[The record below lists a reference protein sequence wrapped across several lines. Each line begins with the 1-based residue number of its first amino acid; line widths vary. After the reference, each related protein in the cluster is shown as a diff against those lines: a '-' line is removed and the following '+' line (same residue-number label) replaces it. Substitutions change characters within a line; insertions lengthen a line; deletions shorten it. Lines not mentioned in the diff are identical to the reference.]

1 MTSEINGMV
10 PARQFI
16 RRCKSAGSRQ
26 KIADSSGKA
35 LNGTRLLAGTVALR
49 RALNRG
55 VLDAD
60 DKMVGVLIPPSVGG
74 TLANTAL
81 TLDHRVAVNLNYTL
95 SPEVMNFCIKDC
107 GIRKVLT
114 SRAFMEKRPFEPDE
128 AELVFLEDLA
138 EQVTGFDKLIG
149 GLQAKLLPAGLV
161 DKLHGLERIG
171 WDDLLTIIFTSGST
185 GDPKGVML
193 SNRNVGTNIQAVNEW
208 FQITADDVLLGV
220 LPFFHS
226 FGYMG
231 TLWLTMTLEN
241 SCVYHFNP
249 LDSRT
254 VGTLSEEHGVSI
266 ILATPTFL
274 RSYMRRC
281 TPEQMHRLDLVIVG
295 AEKLPK
301 DLAEQFQEKFGVEP
315 TEGYGTTELSPV
327 ASMNVPDH
335 RSPEGSPPGARLGT
349 VGKVAPGSEI
359 KVIDADSREDLGIDT
374 EGLLV
379 YRGPN
384 VMMGYLNNE
393 EATSEKI
400 VAGWYDTGDMGVIDG
415 EGFITITGRMSRFS
429 KIGGE
434 MVPHI
439 KIEQELERMIEGDDE
454 DPVIQ
459 VAVAAVPDPRKGE
472 RLIVLHRPLPAA
484 VTIDGLLQGL
494 SDQGLPNIWIPNS
507 DSFLEVQ
514 EIPLLGTGKMDLKA
528 VNQVATDHFAP
539 PE

>member
-1 MTSEINGMV
+1 MV
-10 PARQFI
+10 PTRLLV
-16 RRCKSAGSRQ
+16 RRCKSAGNRQ

-35 LNGTRLLAGTVALR
+35 LSGTRLLAGTVALKR
-49 RALNRG
+49 VLNRG
-55 VLDAD
+55 VLAAD
-60 DKMVGVLIPPSVGG
+60 EKMVGVLVPPSVGG
-74 TLANTAL
+74 TVVNTAL
-81 TLDHRVAVNLNYTL
+81 SLDHRVAVNLNYTL
-95 SPEVMNFCIKDC
+95 SPEVMNFCITEC
-107 GIRKVLT
+107 GIKTVLT
-114 SRAFMEKRPFEPDE
+114 SRAFMEKRPFETDD
-128 AELVFLEDLA
+128 AELVFLEDLM
-138 EQVTGFDKLIG
+138 EKVTGWDKAVG
-149 GLQAKLLPAGLV
+149 GIQAKLLPAGMV
-161 DKLHGLERIG
+161 DWIHGLGRI
-171 WDDLLTIIFTSGST
+171 DPEDLLTIIFTSGST

-193 SNRNVGTNIQAVNEW
+193 SNRNVSSNIQAVDEL
-208 FQITADDVLLGV
+208 FHITAEDVILGV

-231 TLWLTMTLEN
+231 TLWLTMSLEA
-241 SCVYHFNP
+241 SCIYHFNP

-254 VGTLSEEHGVSI
+254 VGTLSDEHGVSI

-295 AEKLPK
+295 AEKLPHE
-301 DLAEQFQEKFGVEP
+301 LAEQFNEKFGVEP

-335 RSPEGSPPGARLGT
+335 RASEGAPPGARLGT

-359 KVIDADSREDLGIDT
+359 KVVDPDSRADLGTDT
-374 EGLLV
+374 EGLLM

-393 EATSEKI
+393 EATAEKI
-400 VAGWYDTGDMGVIDG
+400 RDGWYDTGDMGVIDE

-439 KIEQELERMIEGDDE
+439 KIEQELERLIEDDDE

-459 VAVAAVPDPRKGE
+459 VAVTAVPDPRKGE
-472 RLIVLHRPLPAA
+472 RLIVLHRRLLAPTT
-484 VTIDGLLQGL
+484 VDGLLQGL
-494 SDQGLPNIWIPNS
+494 SDLGLPNLWLPSS
-507 DSFLEVQ
+507 DSFLEVE

-528 VNQVATDHFAP
+528 VNQVAMDNFGSS
-539 PE
+539 E

>member
-1 MTSEINGMV
+1 MTNSEHGMV
-10 PARQFI
+10 PPRRLI
-16 RRCKSAGSRQ
+16 RRCKSAGNRQ
-26 KIADSSGKA
+26 KIVDSSGKS
-35 LNGTRLLAGTVALR
+35 LSGTRLLAGTVALR
-49 RALNRG
+49 RVLNRG
-55 VLDAD
+55 VLAAD
-60 DKMVGVLIPPSVGG
+60 EKMVGVLVPPSVGG
-74 TLANTAL
+74 TVVNTAL
-81 TLDHRVAVNLNYTL
+81 SIDHRVAVNLNYTL
-95 SPEVMNFCIKDC
+95 SPDVMNFCISEC
-107 GIRKVLT
+107 GIKTVLT
-114 SRAFMEKRPFEPDE
+114 SRAFMEKRPFEPDD
-128 AELVFLEDLA
+128 AKLVFLEDLM
-138 EQVTGFDKLIG
+138 EKVTGWDKAVGAI
-149 GLQAKLLPAGLV
+149 QAKLLPAGMV
-161 DKLHGLERIG
+161 DKIHGLERIQP
-171 WDDLLTIIFTSGST
+171 DDLLTIIFTSGST
-185 GDPKGVML
+185 GNPKGVML
-193 SNRNVGTNIQAVNEW
+193 SNRNVSSNIAAVDEW
-208 FQITADDVLLGV
+208 FNITAEDVILGV

-226 FGYMG
+226 FGYTG
-231 TLWLTMTLEN
+231 TLWLTMSLEA

-254 VGTLSEEHGVSI
+254 VGALSEEHGVSI
-266 ILATPTFL
+266 VLATPTFL

-301 DLAEQFQEKFGVEP
+301 DLAEQFNEKFGVEP

-335 RSPEGSPPGARLGT
+335 RSPEGAPPGARLGT

-359 KVIDADSREDLGIDT
+359 KVVDPDSRADLGTDT
-374 EGLLV
+374 EGLFV

-400 VAGWYDTGDMGVIDG
+400 QDGWYNTGDMGIIDD

-439 KIEQELERMIEGDDE
+439 KIEQDLERMIEVEDE

-459 VAVAAVPDPRKGE
+459 FAVAAVPDPRKGE
-472 RLIVLHRPLPAA
+472 RLIVLHRPLVAPT
-484 VTIDGLLQGL
+484 TIDGLLQGL
-494 SDQGLPNIWIPNS
+494 SDQGLPNIWIPSS
-507 DSFLEVQ
+507 DSFLEVE

-528 VNQVATDHFAP
+528 VNQVAMDNFGP
-539 PE
+539 SQ

>member
-1 MTSEINGMV
+1 VTTKTNGMV
-10 PARQFI
+10 PVRQLI
-16 RRCKSAGSRQ
+16 RSCKSAGSRQ

-35 LNGTRLLAGTVALR
+35 LDGTKLLAGTVALKR
-49 RALNRG
+49 VLNRG

-74 TLANTAL
+74 TIANTAL

-95 SPEVMNFCIKDC
+95 SAEVMNFCIKDC

-128 AELVFLEDLA
+128 AELVYLEDLS

-149 GLQAKLLPAGLV
+149 ILQSKLLPAGLL
-161 DKLHGLERIG
+161 DKIHGLERIE
-171 WDDLLTIIFTSGST
+171 WDDLMTIIFTSGST

-193 SNRNVGTNIQAVNEW
+193 SNRNVGTNIEAVNEM
-208 FQITADDVLLGV
+208 FHITAEDVMLGV

-226 FGYMG
+226 FGFMG
-231 TLWLTMTLEN
+231 TLWLTMTLEA

-295 AEKLPK
+295 AEALPK
-301 DLAEQFQEKFGVEP
+301 DLAEQFQEKFGIEP

-327 ASMNVPDH
+327 ASMNVPAH
-335 RSPEGSPPGARLGT
+335 RAAEGSPPGSRLGT

-359 KVIDADSREDLGIDT
+359 KVIDADSRQDLGIDT

-393 EATSEKI
+393 EATAEKI
-400 VAGWYDTGDMGVIDG
+400 RDGWYDTGDMGVIDG

-459 VAVAAVPDPRKGE
+459 VAVAAVPDARKGE
-472 RLIVLHRPLPAA
+472 RLIVLHRKLPAA
-484 VTIDGLLQGL
+484 ITIDALLQGL
-494 SDQGLPNIWIPNS
+494 SDLGLPNLWIPNS

-528 VNQVATDHFAP
+528 VNKVATDHFGSS
-539 PE
+539 

>member
-1 MTSEINGMV
+1 VTTKTNGMV
-10 PARQFI
+10 PVRQMI
-16 RRCKSAGSRQ
+16 RSCKSAGSRQ
-26 KIADSSGKA
+26 KIVDSSGKA
-35 LNGTRLLAGTVALR
+35 LDGTKLLAGTVALKR
-49 RALNRG
+49 VLNRG

-74 TLANTAL
+74 TIANTAL

-95 SPEVMNFCIKDC
+95 SAEVMNFCIKDC
-107 GIRKVLT
+107 GITKVLT

-128 AELVFLEDLA
+128 AELVYLEDLS

-149 GLQAKLLPAGLV
+149 ILQSKLLPAGLL
-161 DKLHGLERIG
+161 DKIHGLERIE
-171 WDDLLTIIFTSGST
+171 WDDLMTIIFTSGST

-193 SNRNVGTNIQAVNEW
+193 SNRNVGSNIEAVNEM
-208 FQITADDVLLGV
+208 FHITEKDVMLGV

-226 FGYMG
+226 FGFMG
-231 TLWLTMTLEN
+231 TLWLTMTLEA

-266 ILATPTFL
+266 ILTTPTFL

-301 DLAEQFQEKFGVEP
+301 DLAKQFQEKFGVEP

-327 ASMNVPDH
+327 ASMNVPAH
-335 RSPEGSPPGARLGT
+335 RASEGSPPGSRLGT

-359 KVIDADSREDLGIDT
+359 KVIDADSRQDLGIDT

-393 EATSEKI
+393 EATAEKI
-400 VAGWYDTGDMGVIDG
+400 RDGWYDTGDMGVIDG

-472 RLIVLHRPLPAA
+472 RLIVLHRRLPAE

-494 SDQGLPNIWIPNS
+494 SDQGLPNLWIPSS
-507 DSFLEVQ
+507 DSFLEVE

-528 VNQVATDHFAP
+528 VNQVATDHFGSS
-539 PE
+539 

>member
-1 MTSEINGMV
+1 MTTKTNGMV
-10 PARQFI
+10 PVRQLI
-16 RRCKSAGSRQ
+16 RSCKSAGSRQ

-35 LNGTRLLAGTVALR
+35 LDGTKLLAGTVALKR
-49 RALNRG
+49 VLNRG

-74 TLANTAL
+74 TIANTAL

-95 SPEVMNFCIKDC
+95 SAEVMNFCIKDC

-128 AELVFLEDLA
+128 AELVYLEDLS

-149 GLQAKLLPAGLV
+149 ILQSKLLPAGLL
-161 DKLHGLERIG
+161 DKIHGLERIE
-171 WDDLLTIIFTSGST
+171 WDDLMTIIFTSGST

-193 SNRNVGTNIQAVNEW
+193 SNRNVGTNIEAVNEM
-208 FQITADDVLLGV
+208 FHITAEDVMLGV

-226 FGYMG
+226 FGFMG
-231 TLWLTMTLEN
+231 TLWLTMTLEA

-295 AEKLPK
+295 AEALPK
-301 DLAEQFQEKFGVEP
+301 DLAEQFQEKFGIEP

-327 ASMNVPDH
+327 ASMNVPAH
-335 RSPEGSPPGARLGT
+335 RAAEGSPPGSRLGT

-359 KVIDADSREDLGIDT
+359 KVIDADSRQDLGIDT

-393 EATSEKI
+393 EATAEKI
-400 VAGWYDTGDMGVIDG
+400 RDGWYDTGDMGVIDG

-459 VAVAAVPDPRKGE
+459 VAVAAVPDARKGE
-472 RLIVLHRPLPAA
+472 RLIVLHRKLPAA
-484 VTIDGLLQGL
+484 ITIDALLQGL
-494 SDQGLPNIWIPNS
+494 SDLGLPNLWIPNS

-528 VNQVATDHFAP
+528 VNKVATDHFGSS
-539 PE
+539 